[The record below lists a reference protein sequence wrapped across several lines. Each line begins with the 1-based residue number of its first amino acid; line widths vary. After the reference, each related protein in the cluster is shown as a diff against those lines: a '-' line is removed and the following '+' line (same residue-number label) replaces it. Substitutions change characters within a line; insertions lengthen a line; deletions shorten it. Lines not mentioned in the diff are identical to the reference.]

1 MGPAVSAYRA
11 GMVKATERM
20 FFENYVSKEFAHN
33 PGHARE
39 QLAPVMRQALDKM
52 EDRPMVDRFVL
63 HLDFACQM
71 IGEHVRQRQRKL
83 PAQRAVDWG
92 QRLWESTDYL
102 HVHAS

>member
-1 MGPAVSAYRA
+1 MSAYRA

-63 HLDFACQM
+63 HLDFARQT
-71 IGEHVRQRQRKL
+71 IRGEHVRQRMRKL
-83 PAQRAVDWG
+83 PGQRAVDRL
-92 QRLWESTDYL
+92 QRSWESKDYL
-102 HVHAS
+102 HIR